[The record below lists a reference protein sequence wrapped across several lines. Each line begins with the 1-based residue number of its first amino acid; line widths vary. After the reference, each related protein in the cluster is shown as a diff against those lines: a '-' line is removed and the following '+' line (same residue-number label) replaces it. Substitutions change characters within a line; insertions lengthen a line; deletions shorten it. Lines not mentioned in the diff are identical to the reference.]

1 VILTSFARENEIR
14 RALAEGARAYLLKS
28 MPSSELVDA
37 IRQVHA
43 GRRKIPAPIAVQLAE
58 HCGDDVLTDRELEVL
73 RHLVDGNRNRDIA
86 EKLLI
91 AEETVKGH
99 MKNILDKL
107 GANDRT
113 QALAIAL
120 RRGVIQL

>member
-1 VILTSFARENEIR
+1 
-14 RALAEGARAYLLKS
+14 
-28 MPSSELVDA
+28 MPPRELVDA
-37 IRQVHA
+37 IREVHA
-43 GRRKIPAPIAVQLAE
+43 GKRKIAVSIAAQMAQHYSDEPLS
-58 HCGDDVLTDRELEVL
+58 DREVEVL

-86 EKLLI
+86 EKLFI
-91 AEETVKGH
+91 AEETVKAH
-99 MKNILDKL
+99 MKHIMYKL